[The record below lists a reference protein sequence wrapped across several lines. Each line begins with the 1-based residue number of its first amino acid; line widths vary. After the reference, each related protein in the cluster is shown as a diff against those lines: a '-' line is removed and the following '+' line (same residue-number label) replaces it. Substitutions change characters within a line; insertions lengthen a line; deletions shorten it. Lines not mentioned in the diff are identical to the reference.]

1 MRKVL
6 VLLGIGAL
14 AIAASGLMAVAAD
27 DVMTIDACANKQ
39 SAVTFPH
46 KTHEGLTECST
57 CHHTQEG
64 LAAGGEAEK
73 CSSCHL
79 EPEDAATPKC
89 SEMSMSKNPYHKA
102 CVACHK
108 DAVKADAES
117 KAPTKCAGCHP
128 KA

>member
-14 AIAASGLMAVAAD
+14 VVAASGLMVVAD
-27 DVMTIDACANKQ
+27 DVIVIDDCANKK
-39 SAVTFPH
+39 SAVKFPH
-46 KTHEGLTECST
+46 EAHKGQTECVT

-64 LAAGGEAEK
+64 LAEGGEAEK

-89 SEMSMSKNPYHKA
+89 SEMSVSKNPFHKG
-102 CVACHK
+102 CISCHK
-108 DAVKADAES
+108 DAVKENAES
-117 KAPTKCAGCHP
+117 KAPTKCDGCHP

>member
-1 MRKVL
+1 MRKVF
-6 VLLGIGAL
+6 VLLGISAL
-14 AIAASGLMAVAAD
+14 VIAASGLMVVAD
-27 DVMTIDACANKQ
+27 DTMMIDACANKK
-39 SAVTFPH
+39 SGVAFPH
-46 KTHEGLTECST
+46 KAPEGVTECST

-102 CVACHK
+102 CIACHK
-108 DAVKADAES
+108 DEVKKNAES
-117 KAPTKCAGCHP
+117 KAPTKCDGCHP

>member
-14 AIAASGLMAVAAD
+14 AIVASSLMVAAD
-27 DVMTIDACANKQ
+27 DVITIDDCANKK
-39 SAVTFPH
+39 SAVAFPH
-46 KTHEGLTECST
+46 KAHEGLAECSS

-73 CSSCHL
+73 CSACHM
-79 EPEDAATPKC
+79 EPEDPATPKC
-89 SEMSMSKNPYHKA
+89 SEMSMSKNHYHKA
-102 CVACHK
+102 CIACHK

-117 KAPTKCAGCHP
+117 KAPTKCDGCHP

>member
-6 VLLGIGAL
+6 VLLGISAL
-14 AIAASGLMAVAAD
+14 VIAASGLMVVAGD
-27 DVMTIDACANKQ
+27 TITIDGCANKK

-46 KTHEGLTECST
+46 KAHEGLTECST

-64 LAAGGEAEK
+64 LAEGGEAET
-73 CSSCHL
+73 CMSCHL

-89 SEMSMSKNPYHKA
+89 SEMSMSKNPYHKS
-102 CVACHK
+102 CIPCHK
-108 DAVKADAES
+108 DEVKKNAES
-117 KAPTKCAGCHP
+117 KAPTKCDGCHP

>member
-14 AIAASGLMAVAAD
+14 AIVASGMMMAAD
-27 DVMTIDACANKQ
+27 DVMTIDACAAKK
-39 SAVTFPH
+39 SAVSFPH
-46 KTHEGLTECST
+46 KAHEALTECST

-89 SEMSMSKNPYHKA
+89 AEMSMSKNPYHKA

-117 KAPTKCAGCHP
+117 KAPTKCDGCHP